1 MGLSAVGPDYF
12 EIDALLSEDERSIR
26 SMVHDFVE
34 AEVMPTIGENWLKG
48 HFPRDLIGKMA
59 QLGIYGPTLPEKYG
73 GAGISQIAYG
83 MIMQE
88 LERADSG
95 LRSFA
100 SVQSGLAMHAIYRY
114 GSEEQRLYWLPRMA
128 KGEVIGCFGLTEPDA
143 GSDPGT
149 MRTRARRG
157 GKGWVLN
164 GAKRWITNS
173 PIADIAVL
181 WARDDEGKILGF
193 IVPKDT
199 PGMSTPEIETK
210 ISMRASVTGDIILED
225 VEVGEEMRL
234 PEAKSLGAPLSC
246 LTQARFGIACGA
258 VGAAMDCFNEAL
270 SYAKDR
276 IAFQK
281 PIAQTQL
288 MQERLVDMLSLITR
302 SQLVALRL
310 AQLKQEDAY
319 TYAQVS
325 LAKRDNVRAAL
336 EVARMG
342 REILGGNGITVEYRA
357 MRHSANLETVD
368 TYEGT
373 YEIHTLIVGRDITG
387 LNALG

>member
-1 MGLSAVGPDYF
+1 MSLSQLGPDYF
-12 EIDALLSEDERSIR
+12 EVDALLSEDERSIR
-26 SMVHDFVE
+26 TMVHDFVE

-48 HFPRDLIGKMA
+48 VFPRDLIAKMA

-88 LERADSG
+88 LERGDSG

-114 GSEEQRLYWLPRMA
+114 GSEEQRLHWLPRMA
-128 KGEVIGCFGLTEPDA
+128 RGEVIGCFGLTEPDA

-149 MRTRARRG
+149 MRTRARRTSS
-157 GKGWVLN
+157 GWVLN

-173 PIADIAVL
+173 PIADIAIV
-181 WARDDEGKILGF
+181 WARDEEERIRGF
-193 IVPKDT
+193 IVPNGT
-199 PGMSTPEIETK
+199 PGMSTPKIETK

-225 VEVGEEMRL
+225 VEIGEEMRL

-270 SYAKDR
+270 AYAKDR
-276 IAFQK
+276 IAFQR

-288 MQERLVDMLSLITR
+288 MQERLVDMLSLISR

-310 AQLKQEDAY
+310 AQLKQEGTY

-342 REILGGNGITVEYRA
+342 REVLGGNGITVEYKA

>member
-1 MGLSAVGPDYF
+1 MGLSQLGPDYF

-26 SMVHDFVE
+26 AMVHDFVE
-34 AEVMPTIGENWLKG
+34 AEVMPTIGENWLRG
-48 HFPRDLIGKMA
+48 VFPRDLIAKMA

-73 GAGISQIAYG
+73 GAGISQVAYG

-88 LERADSG
+88 LERGDSG

-114 GSEEQRLYWLPRMA
+114 GSEEQRSYWLPRMA
-128 KGEVIGCFGLTEPDA
+128 RGEVIGCFGLTEPDA

-157 GKGWVLN
+157 GNGWILN

-173 PIADIAVL
+173 PIADIAVV
-181 WARDDEGKILGF
+181 WARDEEEKIRGF

-210 ISMRASVTGDIILED
+210 ISMRASVTGDIVLED
-225 VEVGEEMRL
+225 VEVGEEIRL
-234 PEAKSLGAPLSC
+234 PEAQSLGAPLSC

-270 SYAKDR
+270 AYAKDR
-276 IAFQK
+276 IAFGR

-288 MQERLVDMLSLITR
+288 MQERLVDMLSLVTR
-302 SQLVALRL
+302 SQLTALRL
-310 AQLKQEDAY
+310 AQLKEQGEF

-357 MRHSANLETVD
+357 MRHAANLETVD